1 MSAREGMRAR
11 VSVRVRLA
19 VAVQES
25 GSGVTVRVRVRVRVT
40 YKAFTRAAQDYS
52 FTHVSQVRVRD
63 RVRFGFR

>member
-1 MSAREGMRAR
+1 MR
-11 VSVRVRLA
+11 VTLA